1 LATFYLILNLNMEMK
16 REDMN
21 QNWGYFY
28 PNFFD
33 FLYYLVTI
41 ILEIW
46 VLIVNFIFYIYIS
59 SLWMISLKKK
69 WLNNYIPTI
78 KNINIYVNESIF

>member
-1 LATFYLILNLNMEMK
+1 L
-16 REDMN
+16 R
-21 QNWGYFY
+21 YFY
-28 PNFFD
+28 PKFFD

-69 WLNNYIPTI
+69 WLDNYIPTI
-78 KNINIYVNESIF
+78 KNINIYVNKSIF